1 MTLRTIKTKLNT
13 AKFKKLF
20 ILITVC
26 VVLMIVMSAVAYAT
40 SPGVSVT
47 ITGAEEPT
55 DRIEALELLFF
66 VTILSLLPSIII
78 MMTSF
83 TRTVIV
89 LSFVR
94 NSIGLQQTP
103 PNQII
108 IGLALFLTLFIM
120 QPVIKD
126 IKAVAYEPY
135 VAGEITQSEAV
146 KEASKPLKT
155 FMLKNTNESDLSL
168 FLSLADRP
176 QADTTEQLIN
186 DTGLDVVIPAFIT
199 SELKRAFTMGFLIF
213 VPFLIIDM
221 VVASTLMSM
230 GMIMLPPAMISLP
243 FKLMLF
249 VLIDGWGMIVKTL
262 VISFS

>member
-1 MTLRTIKTKLNT
+1 MMFKAKLHTKK
-13 AKFKKLF
+13 AKKLF
-20 ILITVC
+20 ILIVVC
-26 VVLMIVMSAVAYAT
+26 VVLTVIMSAVAYAT

-66 VTILSLLPSIII
+66 VTILSILPSIII

-103 PNQII
+103 PNQVI

-120 QPVIKD
+120 QPVIKEV
-126 IKAVAYEPY
+126 KTVAYEPY
-135 VAGEITQSEAV
+135 VAGEMTQSEAV
-146 KEASKPLKT
+146 KEALKPMKT
-155 FMLKNTNESDLSL
+155 FMLENTKESDMNL
-168 FLSLADRP
+168 FLSLADKP
-176 QADTTEQLIN
+176 MAETSEQLIN

-199 SELKRAFTMGFLIF
+199 SELKRSFTMGFLIF
-213 VPFLIIDM
+213 IPFLIIDM

-243 FKLMLF
+243 FKLLLF
-249 VLIDGWGMIVKTL
+249 VLVDGWGLVVKSL